1 MTADQVSYLDTSKH
15 SDITVDNSNK
25 FDMKIIMDL
34 KQDIRQKLE
43 EIEEQYATK
52 RTVNEGVDKLGE
64 EIAYDIN
71 QIESQLK
78 D

>member
-1 MTADQVSYLDTSKH
+1 MSYLDTSKH

-52 RTVNEGVDKLGE
+52 RMVNEGVDKLGE